1 MVTWQP
7 YLDPYFASIQLSSM
21 CSIDEDIY
29 LMRCPLICFYAV
41 EYHLPHRVAR
51 QFGLR
56 QEFPVE
62 PFSTSIELHKF
73 DRQRQKKVTDFETH
87 HRDYIDE
94 WNQQGDLN
102 YENDQAHTNYN
113 FRRYLIWYSGVTR
126 AKIQK
131 IRVYLQDIKD
141 YRSNYLKVTIFFRS
155 DGDVCVGDAS

>member
-21 CSIDEDIY
+21 CSIDENLY

-94 WNQQGDLN
+94 WDQQGDLN

-126 AKIQK
+126 CKLKGQWTTGNSCKIF
-131 IRVYLQDIKD
+131 L
-141 YRSNYLKVTIFFRS
+141 
-155 DGDVCVGDAS
+155 